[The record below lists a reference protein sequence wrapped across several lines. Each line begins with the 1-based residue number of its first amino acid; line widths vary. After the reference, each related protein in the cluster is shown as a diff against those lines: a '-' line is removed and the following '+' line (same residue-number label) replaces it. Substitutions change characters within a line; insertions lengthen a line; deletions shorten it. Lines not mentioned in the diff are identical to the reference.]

1 MSESAISVKNV
12 KIQYRV
18 MNKMSLLKA
27 IMNPKRF
34 PKPSILKRLRVFPL
48 RLKRVKF

>member
-34 PKPSILKRLRVFPL
+34 SKTEYFEA
-48 RLKRVKF
+48 VKGISFEVEKG